1 MHRSAAQDPMS
12 LHVSTRA
19 TVNTYVYAKLKIR
32 LLLLRIMR
40 VVRRICGL
48 QQYSLVLTNSVC
60 YLSGKLTVYILGN
73 VTAVTTV
80 APTTSTSTH
89 QPEVAYFCLND
100 GVYDPSMQFCHCL
113 SGFSGRSCERF
124 DRKTKNWIF

>member
-1 MHRSAAQDPMS
+1 MCKTENSVAIVENNACGKTNMRF
-12 LHVSTRA
+12 A
-19 TVNTYVYAKLKIR
+19 TVFTCLSELSVLFKWKIDC
-32 LLLLRIMR
+32 L
-40 VVRRICGL
+40 
-48 QQYSLVLTNSVC
+48 
-60 YLSGKLTVYILGN
+60 ILGN

-80 APTTSTSTH
+80 APMTSTSTH